1 MTSTRGCAP
10 RGADTYCPSA
20 RRLPGVTLLAP
31 GLLRAVSDQTTNQT
45 LGGCN
50 GFDGGFREQRLRVA
64 GPHRRVKNGMET
76 TVANDSNYG
85 QLAAVA

>member
-10 RGADTYCPSA
+10 RGADTYCRSA
-20 RRLPGVTLLAP
+20 RRLPGVALLAP
-31 GLLRAVSDQTTNQT
+31 GLLRAVSD
-45 LGGCN
+45 LPLRGCN

-64 GPHRRVKNGMET
+64 GPIRRVKNGMET